1 MGSTDPLAP
10 ERFALLVKFG
20 ARRAAAFH
28 AAPAFH
34 AARSHETDQVDLES
48 TASTVS
54 AALGRAATAEPERAA
69 VSRLDLE
76 SAVGP
81 PDAARAVTV
90 ESAASAG
97 AAFGRPDIESAASA
111 AAFGRPDV
119 ESAASA
125 AAFGR
130 PDIESAASAAAFGRP
145 DTESAARP
153 DTVSATS
160 AATVES
166 AAFGSAPTEP
176 GAAPAAASLAVCGLT
191 LRGLL
196 DHRLPW

>member
-111 AAFGRPDV
+111 AAFGRPD
-119 ESAASA
+119 A
-125 AAFGR
+125 
-130 PDIESAASAAAFGRP
+130 ESAASAAAFGRP

>member
-1 MGSTDPLAP
+1 MDPLAP

-20 ARRAAAFH
+20 ARRAPALH

-34 AARSHETDQVDLES
+34 AARSHETNQLDLES
-48 TASTVS
+48 VASTAS
-54 AALGRAATAEPERAA
+54 AALGRAATAETERAA

-76 SAVGP
+76 SAVGA
-81 PDAARAVTV
+81 PDAARAVT
-90 ESAASAG
+90 
-97 AAFGRPDIESAASA
+97 I
-111 AAFGRPDV
+111 

-145 DTESAARP
+145 DIESAASAAALESAAFERP
-153 DTVSATS
+153 VSAARAERPVS
-160 AATVES
+160 AASGATAVSAASEATVES

-176 GAAPAAASLAVCGLT
+176 GAAEHEPAPAASSLAVCGMT

-196 DHRLPW
+196 GHALPW